1 MIKSALLVPL
11 LLKGVAAAFMPPM
24 HLSIQRHQSAVTNV
38 NHNMFPE
45 ASSLEVVDGEASED
59 PFDSYKA
66 TDEQKII
73 GIKVSSDIV
82 SFI

>member
-24 HLSIQRHQSAVTNV
+24 HLSIQRHQSAVTNM
-38 NHNMFPE
+38 NHMFPE